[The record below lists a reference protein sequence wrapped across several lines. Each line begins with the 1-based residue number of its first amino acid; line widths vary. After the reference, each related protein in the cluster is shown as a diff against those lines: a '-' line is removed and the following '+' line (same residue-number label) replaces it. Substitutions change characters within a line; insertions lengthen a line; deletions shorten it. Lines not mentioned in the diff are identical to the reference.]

1 MIPPK
6 HIIGALLAIAL
17 ALFVGRPA
25 HAILQPSSY
34 PTAAGAAM
42 LSCSGRPWIDVLCY
56 GADPTDTADSTT
68 AIQTAIND
76 AVTNNVPVH
85 FPGGKFKV
93 SSKVTIDYAGQS
105 GTGFRLISNGATL
118 DGLSITAGPV
128 LQVIC
133 SGGTLSSPATCFFFH
148 QEGTLFIRG
157 NSAEVNYTTLTSAE
171 PAGQTVLP
179 VASTAYLYVGQTV
192 LVALAAG
199 GNWATP
205 ITAIG
210 TGTITIANALPTG
223 GANNSAQV
231 GLASYPFAM
240 GKVDFTDQHNS
251 FAINHLVVT
260 NASTAQGAGAC
271 QFNATYDAVV
281 YVVCDS
287 SGGAGGIAL
296 EQMQFSKIAGAGS
309 AAAAGGQ
316 AIVLENGYN
325 FSNIFYALDLEV
337 APICIQITANHHGDN
352 TFVSPYMNCP
362 VAVNATASDNNV
374 LINPQ
379 YAGSVTSYG
388 PQSVGISVVGMG
400 SRAKW
405 LFPTAATYKA
415 AAVDDGIAVSSYNA
429 PGTSMT
435 VTTPV
440 ISTVNAGWSMAVS
453 TDNGKGMISTATAR
467 PSSPGPKTFHRS
479 RWARAITSMSG
490 SRATA
495 PTGESPT

>member
-1 MIPPK
+1 MIWR
-6 HIIGALLAIAL
+6 ILTAALLAIY
-17 ALFVGRPA
+17 FVSPA
-25 HAILQPSSY
+25 HATLQPSSY
-34 PTAAGAAM
+34 PTTAGAAM
-42 LSCSGRPWIDVLCY
+42 LSCSGRPWIDILCY
-56 GADPTDTADSTT
+56 GADPTDTANSTT
-68 AIQTAIND
+68 AIQTAISD
-76 AVTNNVPVH
+76 AVANNVPVH
-85 FPGGKFKV
+85 FPAGTFKV
-93 SSKVTIDYAGQS
+93 TSAIVIDYAGVS
-105 GTGFRLISNGATL
+105 AKGFRLVADGATL
-118 DGLSITAGPV
+118 DGLAITSGPV

-133 SGGTLSSPATCFFFH
+133 SGGTTSSPATCFFFH

-157 NSAEVNYTTLTSAE
+157 NSGEVNYTTLTSAE

-179 VASTAYLYVGQTV
+179 VASTANLYVGQTV

-199 GNWATP
+199 GNWASP

-210 TGTITIANALPTG
+210 TGTITIGTALPIG
-223 GANNSAQV
+223 GANNNAQV
-231 GLASYPFAM
+231 GLASYPFTM

-251 FAINHLVVT
+251 FAIDHLVVT

-271 QFNATYDAVV
+271 QFNATYDAIV

-296 EQMQFSKIAGAGS
+296 EQMQFSKVAGAGS

-379 YAGSVTSYG
+379 YAGAVTSYG

-405 LFPTAATYKA
+405 LFPTTATYQA
-415 AAVDDGIAVSSYNA
+415 AAVDDG
-429 PGTSMT
+429 
-435 VTTPV
+435 
-440 ISTVNAGWSMAVS
+440 
-453 TDNGKGMISTATAR
+453 
-467 PSSPGPKTFHRS
+467 
-479 RWARAITSMSG
+479 
-490 SRATA
+490 
-495 PTGESPT
+495 